1 MRSQCT
7 FSKEVDRK
15 GQVWY
20 VEEPLYRNKFGV
32 QFQEIVTEKQG
43 GSDTNNRDLNSIG
56 RIKELRST
64 IKKRFYISIPL

>member
-32 QFQEIVTEKQG
+32 QFQVTVTEKQG
-43 GSDTNNRDLNSIG
+43 GSDTTNRD
-56 RIKELRST
+56 
-64 IKKRFYISIPL
+64 